1 MPVVTNPN
9 TVIKTIVNQLS
20 VAQDLNITAD
30 ESPCTC
36 EKGDARFDA
45 FFTEIEKLT
54 GKSIDAMKMVV
65 KVTESKGAEI
75 AATHEIPIVYNY
87 DLVSLEGVVDGDTVS
102 YEA

>member
-1 MPVVTNPN
+1 
-9 TVIKTIVNQLS
+9 
-20 VAQDLNITAD
+20 
-30 ESPCTC
+30 
-36 EKGDARFDA
+36 
-45 FFTEIEKLT
+45 
-54 GKSIDAMKMVV
+54 MVV